1 MTKTRTHKK
10 IVDAPEVEVVPE
22 GPREITVKATS
33 PDGAVV
39 KIDGDGRQFPIG
51 RTEGEGFVVVVTP

>member
-1 MTKTRTHKK
+1 MAKK
-10 IVDAPEVEVVPE
+10 QAVKPAKKAADVEAPA

-33 PDGAVV
+33 PDGAMVE
-39 KIDGDGRQFPIG
+39 INGEGRQFPIG